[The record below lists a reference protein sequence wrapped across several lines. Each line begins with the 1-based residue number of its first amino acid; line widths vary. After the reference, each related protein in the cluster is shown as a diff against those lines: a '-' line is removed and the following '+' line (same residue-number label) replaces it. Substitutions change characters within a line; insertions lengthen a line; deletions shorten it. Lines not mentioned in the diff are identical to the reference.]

1 MTFAWWHVLIWLLPM
16 LPTFWSIW
24 HIWTHAFAD
33 YQTRMTWLVFVVFVP
48 VIGGICYIISGRGK
62 AHGRIYP
69 GNRLRAN
76 ERHIR

>member
-1 MTFAWWHVLIWLLPM
+1 M

-62 AHGRIYP
+62 ALKSIKRSS
-69 GNRLRAN
+69 
-76 ERHIR
+76 